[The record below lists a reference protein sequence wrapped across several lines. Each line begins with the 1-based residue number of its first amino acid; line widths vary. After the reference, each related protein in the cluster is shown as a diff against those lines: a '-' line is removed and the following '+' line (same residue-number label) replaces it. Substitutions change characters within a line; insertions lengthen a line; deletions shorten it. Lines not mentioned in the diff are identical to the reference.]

1 MWRCGQWNILAS
13 FWGHSVTAS
22 FLSQRRYAC
31 VSICRFASTPP
42 ANKVLKTAVTQRV
55 IITKHTL
62 FILERENYYKI
73 NDSIILTKQLRIW
86 KHKIGLCRTLVL
98 YSYRLVVVSF
108 SYGRPAYIAD
118 PDIIFTRRR
127 SFAEYW
133 KHFVAR
139 FNDIHASGCN
149 SAGSVRI
156 QIKFGAL
163 RVYCL

>member
-1 MWRCGQWNILAS
+1 MWTVKHIGLVFGPLCNCVV
-13 FWGHSVTAS
+13 FVTAS
-22 FLSQRRYAC
+22 LCMCFYLQIC
-31 VSICRFASTPP
+31 VNSTSKQSSE
-42 ANKVLKTAVTQRV
+42 NSCYSTGK
-55 IITKHTL
+55 ITKHTL

-86 KHKIGLCRTLVL
+86 KHKIGICRTLVL

-149 SAGSVRI
+149 TAGSVRI